1 MSQNNAV
8 QSRRGDRLYY
18 DKLYSQLFSSTID
31 MCFIISCHFLHLC
44 LCFLLYKLRMP
55 TSIKD
60 TIDWSFANE
69 TAKKLNRQ
77 HTSEVQRNKIKYTT
91 NEMSPNIDLGNNYLE
106 LKKQTV
112 WATKNNYSRPYMSG
126 RNYMQPVQNWHTY
139 LFQFS
144 SRQCCLCEPALNRA
158 TQDRLHRPRLRA
170 SCFTPRLRRLGYACL
185 EVTDAQEICQDLPPR
200 TSTDCS
206 STGHG

>member
-1 MSQNNAV
+1 MSQNNAG

-31 MCFIISCHFLHLC
+31 MCFIISYHFLHLC

-91 NEMSPNIDLGNNYLE
+91 NEMSPNIDLGDNYLE
-106 LKKQTV
+106 LKNRQYELPKIITLDLI
-112 WATKNNYSRPYMSG
+112 WAVATTCN
-126 RNYMQPVQNWHTY
+126 
-139 LFQFS
+139 LFRTDILIYFS
-144 SRQCCLCEPALNRA
+144 SVHVSVAFVNR
-158 TQDRLHRPRLRA
+158 P
-170 SCFTPRLRRLGYACL
+170 
-185 EVTDAQEICQDLPPR
+185 
-200 TSTDCS
+200 
-206 STGHG
+206 